1 MQYVSQINS
10 NYTMDKPSRY
20 QPINTENPEG
30 CMARH
35 SMLAYRGH
43 RELADVLQKA
53 GFERVLVFTARASNA
68 YLGKFPHENGSVSWI
83 LSFRGTENDYKDI
96 LYDITLFK
104 RTADYDHGYRVHGGF
119 LTALQNIWGS
129 WGRPHIE
136 KPEDIYER
144 VGPKG
149 ISEIIGENVN
159 PEDRFFVTGH
169 SLGGAMGQLA
179 AYYIDRDLPVDVTAL
194 YTFGAP
200 RVLDRDM
207 AKKLN
212 QQKPFPEYRFVNASD
227 IVPRVPPYFLGFR
240 HAAKEIY
247 ISKNGK
253 VYRQPGVFR
262 KFKDVWMTQIG
273 MVVLFA
279 MLVFGLLEWSGWI
292 GIRYWNMLI
301 AAGAGF
307 VVLLAITRLIKML
320 PYAMLRRLKFR
331 AFADHGIQKYVDL
344 VEGNRKDAVNAK
356 GEK

>member
-1 MQYVSQINS
+1 MINQS
-10 NYTMDKPSRY
+10 LY
-20 QPINTENPEG
+20 QPVYTDKLES

-35 SMLAYRGH
+35 SMLAYRGQ
-43 RELADVLQKA
+43 RELADEMQRS
-53 GFERVLVFTARASNA
+53 GFERVFVFTARASNA
-68 YLGKFPHENGSVSWI
+68 HLAKFPHEDHTNSWI
-83 LSFRGTENDYKDI
+83 LAFRGTENDYKDI

-129 WGRPHIE
+129 WGRPYIE
-136 KPEDIYER
+136 KPDDIYER

-159 PEDRFFVTGH
+159 PEDHLYVTGH
-169 SLGGAMGQLA
+169 SLGGAMGHLA

-200 RVLDRDM
+200 RALDRDM

-212 QQKPFPEYRFVNASD
+212 KQKPFPVYRFVNASD

-253 VYRQPGVFR
+253 VYRQPGVIR
-262 KFKDVWMTQIG
+262 KFKDVWMVQVA
-273 MVVLFA
+273 MLVLFA
-279 MLVFGLLEWSGWI
+279 ILVFGLLEWAA
-292 GIRYWNMLI
+292 WNGFWLWNALI
-301 AAGAGF
+301 AVGVGF
-307 VVLLAITRLIKML
+307 VMFLTITRLIKML
-320 PYAMLRRLKFR
+320 PYGILRRLKFR
-331 AFADHGIQKYVDL
+331 AFTDHGIQKYVDL
-344 VEGNRKDAVNAK
+344 IEGNR
-356 GEK
+356 